1 MQKIYTFIFALIFIA
16 SSLQAQTVWDNFEDS
31 RNGTYGF
38 INGTFIPY
46 TENPD
51 QNGNT
56 SQVAAS
62 YTRNAGELFDVIIL
76 DAAMADLSDY
86 LSGAKQMSMD
96 VWSPN
101 AGTTVQ
107 ITLENSILAEPA
119 NFPTGRHSAYLA
131 TTTVANGWETLTF
144 NFDNQPDPGV
154 ANDNVD
160 RMVIL
165 FAPNTNT
172 GDTYFWD
179 NLNGFELANDPCDGV
194 SADPDTFN
202 DFECNQNVNF
212 VFSHAGVNFR
222 RVLNPDQNGNTS
234 DYVASYVRNGGE
246 EYDVIIGNFVGNL
259 PVQSNSKILFDVWD
273 PNAPTDVIVSL
284 QNANNDVILEM
295 TATTSTSNA
304 WETLIYDP
312 SPVSAAMDISRFVIL
327 FDPANFTADQYYFD
341 NFGFGDPLA
350 VEDLEEVVSFEAFP
364 NPSQGLTTFNYDL
377 ETSANVNLSIYD
389 MTGKMVA
396 EIVDANQASGS
407 HQVTWSA
414 NQNPNGMYFYTLSIN
429 GQAASGKI
437 ILNK

>member
-107 ITLENSILAEPA
+107 ITLENSVLAEPA

-172 GDTYFWD
+172 GDSYFWD
-179 NLNGFELANDPCDGV
+179 NLNGPELANDPCDGV

-246 EYDVIIGNFVGNL
+246 EYDVIIGNFDGNL

-364 NPSQGLTTFNYDL
+364 NPSQGLTTFKYDL

-407 HQVTWSA
+407 HQATWSA
-414 NQNPNGMYFYTLSIN
+414 NQNPDGMYFYTLSVD
-429 GQAASGKI
+429 GQTASGKI